1 MTSTVPD
8 GALGWEEGA
17 ITGCRLFRKELPAPT
32 RSEAH
37 SQFMPRECTSV
48 AFKLFTFNAPIKNW
62 LNHRRKCAAI
72 NPYEMTLIMWCRQK

>member
-37 SQFMPRECTSV
+37 SQFMPRECASL
-48 AFKLFTFNAPIKNW
+48 ASKLSTFNVLINNW
-62 LNHRRKCAAI
+62 LNHRRKWAAI
-72 NPYEMTLIMWCRQK
+72 NLYGMTDYVV